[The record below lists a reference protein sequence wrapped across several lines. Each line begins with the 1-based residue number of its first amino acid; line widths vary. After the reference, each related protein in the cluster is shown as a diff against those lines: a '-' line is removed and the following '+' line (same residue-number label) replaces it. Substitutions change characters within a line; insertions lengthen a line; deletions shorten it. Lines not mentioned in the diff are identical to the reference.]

1 VPLPRLGSVLQRPP
15 ALRERSM
22 ASSCVPSTV
31 LIGVQET
38 VHELS
43 TSTTYCSAH
52 PACVPP

>member
-1 VPLPRLGSVLQRPP
+1 MPLPRLGSVLQRPP